1 METLLQDVRYALRG
15 LRRAPGFAAAAI
27 ATLALGM
34 GATTAI
40 FSVIRAVIL
49 APLPYAE
56 PDRRVMIWS
65 RWKDF
70 PKTWLA
76 TGEVDAYRRQVPSFE
91 DVAAWETDRA
101 NLTGDGEP
109 VRLGVAMVTANTFN
123 TLGASPLL
131 GRAFLADEDR
141 PGGPPVA
148 ILSYGLWQ
156 NRFGGDPGV
165 LGRAIDLDGAVR
177 RVVGVMPRGFA
188 LPTDFTVDAAEP
200 TQIFLPAQIDPAQLS
215 YGNHGLYGAA
225 TLARGATARQATAE
239 LKALT
244 ANLTREGMYPK
255 EMRFEAFA
263 VPVDEE
269 VRGGARRALSLVFG
283 AVGFLMLMACANV
296 ANLLLSRAEGRQ
308 REIAVR
314 AAIGA
319 GQGRLTRQLL
329 TESFVLAAGGA
340 VLGLAIAWAGVR
352 IIAARATSGLPAL
365 APIGIDAGMLGF
377 AGALTLATTFLFG
390 FAPAVQTLRLN
401 LTQALRDGAGGQSAG
416 LRRTSLRG
424 MLASAQTAIAVLLLL
439 GAGLMLKSLDALMHI
454 DLGFRPEGVLTLELR
469 PPEAKYATPESVV
482 TFYRALL
489 DKVRALPGIEQAGL
503 VRRLP
508 LATEIGD
515 WGLDVEG
522 FEESP
527 GHNAKGDWQV
537 ASDGALEALGER
549 LVAGRAMSDTD
560 TAESL
565 PVALVNETFVR
576 AYWPGGDPIGRR
588 IRMGSDRSNRPWMTV
603 VGVVRDERH
612 NGLTGAIKEKFFVPY
627 AQFPAVRGGDAARD
641 MALVVRTSGDP
652 TALAAPIRAAVREL
666 DPSLPIANVRRM
678 TDVVAASMATPRLTG
693 SLLTIFGGLALFLAA
708 IGVSGVL
715 SYLVSRRRREIG
727 IRMALGASRASV
739 LGLIVRRGVLTAA
752 WGVAAGITGGLLLT
766 RLMAGLLYGV
776 AARDPLVFAVGRT
789 AARRDRGRRERGA
802 RGPGV
807 PGRSSRG
814 PPVRVGDW
822 KFFEGP
828 RRRGVL

>member
-1 METLLQDVRYALRG
+1 METFLQDVRYALRG
-15 LRRAPGFAAAAI
+15 LRHSPGFAAAAV

-40 FSVIRAVIL
+40 FSVIRAVLL

-76 TGEVDAYRRQVPSFE
+76 TGEIDAYRRLVPSFE
-91 DVAAWETDRA
+91 AVAAWETDRA
-101 NLTGDGEP
+101 NLTGEGEP
-109 VRLGVAMVTANTFN
+109 ARLGIALVTANTFE
-123 TLGASPLL
+123 TLGASPIL
-131 GRAFLADEDR
+131 GRGFSADEDA

-148 ILSYGLWQ
+148 VLSYGLWQ
-156 NRFGGDPGV
+156 NRFGGDPAV
-165 LGRAIDLDGAVR
+165 LGRSLELDGSPR

-200 TQIFLPAQIDPAQLS
+200 SQLFLPEQIDPKQLS

-225 TLARGATARQATAE
+225 KLKRGGNAVRASAE
-239 LKALT
+239 LKT
-244 ANLTREGMYPK
+244 VTSNLTREGMYPK
-255 EMRFEAFA
+255 EMRFEAFT
-263 VPVDEE
+263 VPVEEE
-269 VRGGARRALSLVFG
+269 VRGDARRALSLVFG
-283 AVGFLMLMACANV
+283 AVGFLMLMACTNV

-314 AAIGA
+314 SAIGA

-329 TESFVLAAGGA
+329 TESFVLAAAGGA
-340 VLGLAIAWAGVR
+340 LGLAIAWTGIRILAVR
-352 IIAARATSGLPAL
+352 GTAGLPTL
-365 APIGIDAGMLGF
+365 APIGVDIGMLGF
-377 AGALTLATTFLFG
+377 AAVLTVATTFLFG
-390 FAPAVQTLRLN
+390 FAPALQTLRLN
-401 LTQALRDGAGGQSAG
+401 LTEALRDGAGGQSAG
-416 LRRTSLRG
+416 IRRTSLRG
-424 MLASAQTAIAVLLLL
+424 VLASAQTAIAVLLLL
-439 GAGLMLKSLDALMHI
+439 GAGLMLKSLDALMRI

-469 PPEAKYATPESVV
+469 PPEAKYAKPDAVV

-489 DKVRALPGIEQAGL
+489 DKVRGLPGVTEAGL
-503 VRRLP
+503 VRLLP

-515 WGLDVEG
+515 WGLDIEG
-522 FEESP
+522 YEEAP
-527 GHNAKGDWQV
+527 GRNAKGDWQV

-549 LVAGRAMSDTD
+549 LVGGRAMSPAD
-560 TAESL
+560 TASSL

-576 AYWPGGDPIGRR
+576 TYWPGGDPVGRR
-588 IRMGSDRSNRPWMTV
+588 IRMGSNVERPWMTV

-627 AQFPAVRGGDAARD
+627 AQFPAARGGDAARN
-641 MALVVRTSGDP
+641 MSLVVRTSGDP
-652 TALAAPIRAAVREL
+652 TALAGPIRAAVREL

-708 IGVSGVL
+708 VGVSGVL

-727 IRMALGASRASV
+727 IRMALGASRANV
-739 LGLIVRRGVLTAA
+739 LGLIVGRGVATAA
-752 WGVAAGITGGLLLT
+752 WGVGAGILGGLLLT
-766 RLMAGLLYGV
+766 RLMEGLLYGV
-776 AARDPLVFAVGRT
+776 APRDPGTFAAVGLLLIVIAVAASAAPAFR
-789 AARRDRGRRERGA
+789 AARVDPIEA
-802 RGPGV
+802 L
-807 PGRSSRG
+807 RS
-814 PPVRVGDW
+814 
-822 KFFEGP
+822 E
-828 RRRGVL
+828 